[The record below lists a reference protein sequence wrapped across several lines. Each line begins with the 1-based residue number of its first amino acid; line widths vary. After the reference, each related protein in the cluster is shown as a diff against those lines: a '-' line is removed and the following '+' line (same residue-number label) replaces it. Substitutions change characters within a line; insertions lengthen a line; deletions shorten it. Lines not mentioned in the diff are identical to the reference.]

1 MEVGAQQGR
10 PFLKDEN
17 SFITTPDVLRHLNR
31 ALQQLDGDSKE
42 NGSHDANDDDDSLP
56 AKSTNN
62 GSQRSPACFELQR
75 KLPNGTTRRASQ
87 GEQDALAM
95 EQQLQQATSFLL
107 ALPTVDDKIEW
118 CERQCHAANKMY
130 RQQQYQQAIN
140 AYLLCLSVTS
150 ALEENV
156 AGSNTGDDGTLG
168 AAAGSHA
175 QHESN
180 MQVFLFFLRIMNN
193 LAQSTLQLRWC
204 QKTEL
209 FVQYALEFMQKYQKY
224 LPQLTI
230 SAPPAPF
237 ETNQDRMPWALSSDQ
252 HRQYLLHISKLYF
265 KRGKARRLRG
275 LYPSSKS
282 DLLLAASYLD
292 SSAFTGKELCDSS
305 PRSLDTHESRPCATV
320 GMSTDAE
327 HRSIAKE
334 LSLVVAAVQ
343 EAKKNKE
350 RQKQGMKAFWHQHDQ
365 DERGSP
371 NEDGTSTSPTI
382 NGVVQDAE
390 PAPLYDN
397 VNTTSSKSSHS
408 TLRVLAQRPDTSIIA
423 AANTTMASLLNGQ
436 QDSPAGT
443 RDGDEGSD
451 CPSLDDYDA
460 VKEAKYHHSHPFS
473 FVRWYW
479 TTVGRVAAAML
490 KVIGDD
496 EELRD
501 AYIHEEPMSLPNRND
516 EIIGDRPTRPLQP
529 ENNGSEYTAAVES
542 LLKAKKTI

>member
-17 SFITTPDVLRHLNR
+17 SFITTPDVLCHLNR

-42 NGSHDANDDDDSLP
+42 NGSHDANDDDDSRS
-56 AKSTNN
+56 AKLANN
-62 GSQRSPACFELQR
+62 GTQRSPACFELQR

-118 CERQCHAANKMY
+118 CERQCQAANKMY

-140 AYLLCLSVTS
+140 AYLLCLPVTS

-156 AGSNTGDDGTLG
+156 ADSSSGDNGTLG
-168 AAAGSHA
+168 AAGSHGR
-175 QHESN
+175 N
-180 MQVFLFFLRIMNN
+180 IQVVLFFLRIMNN

-209 FVQYALEFMQKYQKY
+209 FVQYALEFIQKYQQY
-224 LPQLTI
+224 LPQLTN

-237 ETNQDRMPWALSSDQ
+237 RTYQKRMPWALSSDQ

-275 LYPSSKS
+275 LYPASKS

-292 SSAFTGKELCDSS
+292 SSAFTGKEMCDSS
-305 PRSLDTHESRPCATV
+305 PRSLDTNESRPCATV
-320 GMSTDAE
+320 GTSTDAE

-350 RQKQGMKAFWHQHDQ
+350 RQKDGMKAFWHQHDQ
-365 DERGSP
+365 DQQGSP
-371 NEDGTSTSPTI
+371 DQDGTSASPTI
-382 NGVVQDAE
+382 NRVVQRAE

-397 VNTTSSKSSHS
+397 VNTASSTTSAHS
-408 TLRVLAQRPDTSIIA
+408 TLRVLARRPDTSIIA

-451 CPSLDDYDA
+451 CPSLDDYEA
-460 VKEAKYHHSHPFS
+460 EAKYHHSHPFS

-479 TTVGRVAAAML
+479 TTVGRVVAAML

-501 AYIHEEPMSLPNRND
+501 ALTHEEPMSLPNRND
-516 EIIGDRPTRPLQP
+516 EITGDRRTRPLQP
-529 ENNGSEYTAAVES
+529 DSEYTAAVES